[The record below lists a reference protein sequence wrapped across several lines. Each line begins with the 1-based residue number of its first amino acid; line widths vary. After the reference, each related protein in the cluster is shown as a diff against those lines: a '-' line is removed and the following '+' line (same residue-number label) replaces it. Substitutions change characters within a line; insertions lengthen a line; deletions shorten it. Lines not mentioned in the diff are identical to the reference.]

1 MLSPSAPPLP
11 LALGIV
17 LQALN
22 TFPAMQTPL
31 HTALHANTTG
41 HALLCKPC
49 LETLRWGMGV
59 QPLPSAA
66 CGSVST
72 EGPWAPLFLLL
83 LLPHYLPSLGRLS
96 WEQCVVCTPHHGYP
110 SPCALLLSLHPHQ
123 DRVGNRGDGPP
134 QGLQRYY
141 GATGHAQSALLHI
154 PLPPL
159 SPQHKVSLQSLGQG
173 DGCWLH
179 PAPHPQPQPY
189 SSPCPLCTPSSTA
202 PSPHHPQL
210 CCHLP
215 LHFDQY

>member
-22 TFPAMQTPL
+22 TFPATQTPL

-59 QPLPSAA
+59 QPLPSAV

-141 GATGHAQSALLHI
+141 WATGHAQSALLHI
-154 PLPPL
+154 PLPP
-159 SPQHKVSLQSLGQG
+159 PAQSVPTVPGARRWVL
-173 DGCWLH
+173 
-179 PAPHPQPQPY
+179 A
-189 SSPCPLCTPSSTA
+189 A
-202 PSPHHPQL
+202 PSPLSPTPALQLPLSSLHPQL
-210 CCHLP
+210 HCTLP
-215 LHFDQY
+215 PPSTALLPSASPF